1 MGKEVCF
8 EVTTRHSA
16 ETFKKL
22 ARMQY
27 TLFCRRNFV
36 VRSVIALGCAVAG
49 AFNMNTVWGVLL
61 LIYGAYLFS
70 SKYAQADHTAR
81 KLSSAIEAAGDDYP
95 ASRFTFGEKEIR
107 IVSLSGEKS
116 ESSLKYSEILRIG
129 EDREYFYLFPTQYGG
144 YMLPKSALGDKAED
158 FAEFME
164 KKTGK
169 YIRTPSPLEEVM
181 ETVKSRNNEP
191 PHL

>member
-1 MGKEVCF
+1 MSKEAYY
-8 EVTTRHSA
+8 ETTTQHSA

-27 TLFCRRNFV
+27 TLFCKRNFA
-36 VRSVIALGCAVAG
+36 VRSVIALGCAVLG
-49 AFNMNTVWGVLL
+49 AFNMNTIWGVLL

-81 KLSSAIEAAGDDYP
+81 KLSRTIEEAGEDYP
-95 ASRFTFGEKEIR
+95 ASRFVFGEKEIK
-107 IVSLSGEKS
+107 IISQSGEKS
-116 ESSLKYSEILRIG
+116 ESSLRYSEILKIG

-144 YMLPKSALGDKAED
+144 YMIPKSALGEKAED
-158 FAEFME
+158 FAAFIE

-169 YIRTPSPLEEVM
+169 YVRAPSPLEEVI
-181 ETVKSRNNEP
+181 ETVKSRKNEP

>member
-1 MGKEVCF
+1 MSKEACF

-27 TLFCRRNFV
+27 TLFCKRNFA
-36 VRSVIALGCAVAG
+36 VRSVIALACAVAG

-81 KLSSAIEAAGDDYP
+81 KLSRAIEEAGEDYP
-95 ASRFTFGEKEIR
+95 VSRFRFDEEGIR
-107 IVSLSGEKS
+107 IFSHNAGKS
-116 ESSLKYSEILRIG
+116 ESSLKYSEILKIG
-129 EDREYFYLFPTQYGG
+129 EDREFFYLFPTQYGG
-144 YMLPKSALGDKAED
+144 YMLGKDALGDRAED
-158 FAEFME
+158 FAEFIE

-169 YIRTPSPLEEVM
+169 YVRTPSPLEKVM
-181 ETVKSRNNEP
+181 ETIRSRRDEP

>member
-1 MGKEVCF
+1 MSKEVCF
-8 EVTTRHSA
+8 EATTRHSA
-16 ETFKKL
+16 ETFRKL

-36 VRSVIALGCAVAG
+36 VRSVIALGCAVVG

-81 KLSSAIEAAGDDYP
+81 KLSCAIEEAGDSYP
-95 ASRFTFGEKEIR
+95 ASRFQFGEDRIR
-107 IVSLSGEKS
+107 IVSQDEEKS
-116 ESSLKYSEILRIG
+116 ESSLKYSEILKIG

-144 YMLPKSALGDKAED
+144 YMIGKSALGDRAED
-158 FAEFME
+158 FADFIE

-169 YIRTPSPLEEVM
+169 YVRTPSPLEEVM
-181 ETVKSRNNEP
+181 ETIRSRNNEP

>member
-1 MGKEVCF
+1 MSKEVCF

-27 TLFCRRNFV
+27 TLFCKRNFA

-49 AFNMNTVWGVLL
+49 AFNMNTIWGVLL

-81 KLSSAIEAAGDDYP
+81 KLSRAIEEAGESYP
-95 ASRFTFGEKEIR
+95 ASRFVFGEDRIR
-107 IVSLSGEKS
+107 IFSQNAEKS

-129 EDREYFYLFPTQYGG
+129 EDKEYFYLFPTQYGG
-144 YMLPKSALGDKAED
+144 YMLGKSALGDKAED
-158 FAEFME
+158 FGEFIE
-164 KKTGK
+164 RKTGK
-169 YIRTPSPLEEVM
+169 YFTAPSPMEQLM
-181 ETVKSRNNEP
+181 ETIKSRNNEP